1 MIEIIEIEKITVKNR
16 MRRDLG
22 DIKPLMESM
31 KHHGLFNPIVVT
43 REGDLVAGQRR
54 YEAAR
59 RLGWTAIQ
67 CRIIDNRDKV
77 SMLEIEIEENTARK
91 DFNSDE
97 MADALL
103 RLDKLR
109 NPGWFDRLKRA
120 IRRFF
125 RRVDGFFREIFR
137 RRS

>member
-1 MIEIIEIEKITVKNR
+1 MIEIIELEKIKIKNR
-16 MRRDLG
+16 VRRDLG

-31 KHHGLFNPIVVT
+31 KHHGLLNPIVVS
-43 REGDLVAGQRR
+43 REYELIAGQRR

-67 CRIIDNRDKV
+67 CRVIDNRDRI

-91 DFNSDE
+91 DFSSDE

-103 RLDKLR
+103 RLDKLK
-109 NPGWFDRLKRA
+109 NPGWLVRFGVA

-125 RRVDGFFREIFR
+125 HRIRVFLGDLFR